1 MKVSSELLARVT
13 EWLRREKRNYINGQW
28 VAGEGTLVTL
38 YNPATEEVLC
48 RYAGVSEKQLDFA
61 VDAASEEFSKFTW
74 GRLAPRER
82 ANLLRRMGE
91 IVRRNAEEL
100 ALIETL
106 QNGKT
111 FNESL
116 FDDLPDSADV
126 FDYYAGWTDKYYGE
140 LGPIGYG
147 SLNYIVREP
156 LGVCAL
162 IVPWNFPLYLTTQ
175 KVAPALAANNAIV
188 VKPSSYTPLSF
199 IRFMELLDA
208 EVKLPPGLINMVLGA
223 GRVVG
228 DALTASP
235 KVAKI
240 SFTGST
246 DVGRRIMEQSGKHHL
261 RPLSLELGGKSP
273 CIFFADAPNL
283 DAAIDRAYHVM
294 FSQKGEKCTEP
305 TRFIIHESIYKKV
318 AQRLVE
324 KATAYRL
331 GNPLEEETQ
340 QGAQCHRQHFESVV
354 GYLEEAGRIGL
365 KKLCGGLPEKKG
377 NLAKGFFV
385 LPTIYDDV
393 DPDCR
398 LAQEEIF
405 GPLLCLFPFKTD
417 AEAVELANNSSYGLA
432 AGLYTANISRAHA
445 VARDLQAGQIFVN
458 KYGQYDFV
466 APFGGTKQS
475 GLGRE
480 LGIHS
485 MDAYTQVKSVLIAL

>member
-1 MKVSSELLARVT
+1 MKISSELLARVT
-13 EWLRREKRNYINGQW
+13 KWLQQEKRNYIDGQW
-28 VAGEGTLVTL
+28 VAGEGGAITL

-48 RYAGVSEKQLDFA
+48 QYAGVNEKQLDIA
-61 VDAASEEFSKFTW
+61 IDAAGEEFRKFTW

-91 IVRRNAEEL
+91 IVRKNAEEL

-140 LGPIGYG
+140 LGPVAYG

-156 LGVCAL
+156 LGVCGL

-175 KVAPALAANNAIV
+175 KVAPALATNNAIV

-208 EVKLPPGLINMVLGA
+208 EMKLPPGLINMVLGA

-228 DALTASP
+228 DALSASP

-246 DVGRRIMEQSGKHHL
+246 EVGRRIMEMSGKHHL

-273 CIFFADAPNL
+273 CIFFEDAPNL

-305 TRFIIHESIYKKV
+305 TRFIIHESIYQRV

-377 NLAKGFFV
+377 DLAKGFFV

-393 DPDCR
+393 DPNCR

-432 AGLYTANISRAHA
+432 AGFYTANVSRAHA

-458 KYGQYDFV
+458 KYGQYDFA

-480 LGIHS
+480 VSIHS
-485 MDAYTQVKSVLIAL
+485 MEAFTQVKSVLIAL